1 MRFPLPTIRT
11 LLAVLC
17 LSVAACGSVA
27 NRSGTGGTSGSDA
40 GMGGSGL
47 GGENGGGGS
56 TGTGGSA
63 AGGMTGGAGG
73 AQADAGLGDAGA
85 SDGPKIVA
93 RGAITPFG
101 VPAPATG
108 ATVHVTH
115 QRFGPT
121 FACSGN
127 VCFSG
132 GLLLP

>member
-1 MRFPLPTIRT
+1 MRLPSPTT
-11 LLAVLC
+11 WPLLAVLC
-17 LSVAACGSVA
+17 LSIAACGSVA
-27 NRSGTGGTSGSDA
+27 NRSGTGGASGSDA
-40 GMGGSGL
+40 GTGGSD
-47 GGENGGGGS
+47 NGGGGS
-56 TGTGGSA
+56 TGAGGSGS
-63 AGGMTGGAGG
+63 GGVTGGAGG
-73 AQADAGLGDAGA
+73 APADAGA
-85 SDGPKIVA
+85 SDGPRMIA

-101 VPAPATG
+101 ILAPASG